1 MGGVLAGVTLTRY
14 DIHDLNNGQ
23 VAAFPVEDPPGWDE
37 VSLYYAKALQKMGWL
52 APGTG
57 TGAPKPTDPSRGMP
71 AMTQRWK
78 YSTNPC
84 DYFFWA
90 GMHWWPGEDW
100 QWWGGLIPPPLNEYW
115 GHCTHGAAQVEQ
127 YFLPWHRIYI
137 YFYEVIIRGHVK
149 DLGGPDDWALPYWN
163 YSYKN
168 PGDPS
173 PPWPRARLPWVFCQ
187 EKLPD
192 GSGNP
197 LYVDDIK
204 FRGLQPTWPSGPQQ
218 GATMYL
224 VNTTPPYAAAYGN
237 AIYQD
242 PNNESDGFNPTLDGT
257 PHGMVHVDT
266 GTGSQV
272 LSNTG
277 WMYRTQTAGFDPIFW
292 LHHSQVDRLW
302 VGWNALG
309 GPNPGGGWLT
319 AADDDP
325 QLRPVRWNFWED
337 CEIDNKFVV
346 YPGEMLDPENLAGE
360 HFPYSYR
367 YQDLPAEPDG
377 QIPAL
382 LKLAEAVPTELL
394 RAVRPSDSNALPEAA
409 AERELASD
417 ETGLEVH
424 HQAATTRI
432 ALPAEAPELLR
443 AFAPEVD
450 EEPPRVMLYLEQ
462 ITGAD
467 AGNYLVYVNDT
478 EVDRDTADQVPNFV
492 GAFTAFGADHHEGH
506 EGHGG
511 MSASYDITDLV
522 AYLRARGE
530 WDEEHVDVTIVP
542 AAPEGFDL
550 VTGPVNVGRISIRT
564 S

>member
-1 MGGVLAGVTLTRY
+1 ML
-14 DIHDLNNGQ
+14 
-23 VAAFPVEDPPGWDE
+23 
-37 VSLYYAKALQKMGWL
+37 
-52 APGTG
+52 
-57 TGAPKPTDPSRGMP
+57 

-100 QWWGGLIPPPLNEYW
+100 QWWRGLIPPPLNEYW

-163 YSYKN
+163 YSYKD

-204 FRGLQPTWPSGPQQ
+204 VRGLQPTWPSGPQQ

-272 LSNTG
+272 
-277 WMYRTQTAGFDPIFW
+277 QTIG
-292 LHHSQVDRLW
+292 
-302 VGWNALG
+302 AL
-309 GPNPGGGWLT
+309 
-319 AADDDP
+319 
-325 QLRPVRWNFWED
+325 
-337 CEIDNKFVV
+337 
-346 YPGEMLDPENLAGE
+346 
-360 HFPYSYR
+360 
-367 YQDLPAEPDG
+367 
-377 QIPAL
+377 
-382 LKLAEAVPTELL
+382 
-394 RAVRPSDSNALPEAA
+394 
-409 AERELASD
+409 
-417 ETGLEVH
+417 
-424 HQAATTRI
+424 
-432 ALPAEAPELLR
+432 
-443 AFAPEVD
+443 
-450 EEPPRVMLYLEQ
+450 
-462 ITGAD
+462 
-467 AGNYLVYVNDT
+467 
-478 EVDRDTADQVPNFV
+478 
-492 GAFTAFGADHHEGH
+492 
-506 EGHGG
+506 
-511 MSASYDITDLV
+511 
-522 AYLRARGE
+522 
-530 WDEEHVDVTIVP
+530 
-542 AAPEGFDL
+542 
-550 VTGPVNVGRISIRT
+550 
-564 S
+564 